1 MRSLILNVNRTKK
14 VFEYNL
20 TESVYQNLHDIMGG
34 VVISEDE
41 VTVLTGLLVQMT
53 EIRGVVMVACDHV
66 QDTDM
71 EWEFSIYTGFEDS
84 DDRELIEITAQDYG
98 ENMLGESLMGDI
110 IDSMANCNLYPEGK
124 RRRYK
129 FLYSLTYDERIWV
142 EILDAYFYNSR
153 NSCDGDSPELLQEF
167 KTSAEI
173 ADDLEEMATMDV
185 AFVTRYMFGYGY
197 HPARKGDGTMGWKIF
212 KPLK

>member
-14 VFEYNL
+14 VFDYNL
-20 TESVYQNLHDIMGG
+20 TESVYQNLHDIMDG

-41 VTVLTGLLVQMT
+41 VTELMLLLTQMT
-53 EIRGVVMVACDHV
+53 EIKGVVMVACDHV

-71 EWEFSIYTGFEDS
+71 EWEFSIYTGCDSS
-84 DDRELIEITAQDYG
+84 DDRELVELTAKVYG

-129 FLYSLTYDERIWV
+129 FLNTLTYDERIWAD
-142 EILDAYFYNSR
+142 ILDAYFYNSQ

-173 ADDLEEMATMDV
+173 ADDLEEMGTMDV
-185 AFVTRYMFGYGY
+185 AFVTRYMFAYGY
-197 HPARKGDGTMGWKIF
+197 HPTRKADGSMGWKIF
-212 KPLK
+212 KPLC